1 MEWLMWFTKFE
12 NTKPLALTLFM
23 ISFCAILWY
32 VFGNKKRGAHLE
44 SHKNIPFHE
53 D

>member
-1 MEWLMWFTKFE
+1 MEWLIWFTKFE
-12 NTKPLALTLFM
+12 NTKPLSLLLFL

-32 VFGNKKRGAHLE
+32 VFGSKKRSDRLE
-44 SHKNIPFHE
+44 SYKNMPFHE